1 MITIAAGPDDLV
13 SARMPTLAERRAL
26 GILAP
31 DVPVLSLKRPGQ
43 AEELF
48 DARLVEIVAS
58 GPLHDEPERP
68 MNDQTI
74 TRPKPCEEHPQG
86 ATWFDRELC
95 APPCGMMHTRCRA
108 CGYPSPAC
116 QKSKARC
123 RQQVVTGHSGPCHQP
138 ALLRLGLALLR
149 ELDA

>member
-13 SARMPTLAERRAL
+13 SARMPALAERRAL

-108 CGYPSPAC
+108 CGYPVDALR
-116 QKSKARC
+116 A
-123 RQQVVTGHSGPCHQP
+123 GPTSH
-138 ALLRLGLALLR
+138 RDR
-149 ELDA
+149 

>member
-48 DARLVEIVAS
+48 DARLVEIDRSPIAEVLR
-58 GPLHDEPERP
+58 G
-68 MNDQTI
+68 
-74 TRPKPCEEHPQG
+74 QG
-86 ATWFDRELC
+86 T
-95 APPCGMMHTRCRA
+95 
-108 CGYPSPAC
+108 Y
-116 QKSKARC
+116 
-123 RQQVVTGHSGPCHQP
+123 
-138 ALLRLGLALLR
+138 
-149 ELDA
+149 

>member
-31 DVPVLSLKRPGQ
+31 DVPGTLDQ
-43 AEELF
+43 AAGTGRRVVRCALGG
-48 DARLVEIVAS
+48 DRRQRSTTRRAGTA
-58 GPLHDEPERP
+58 HERS
-68 MNDQTI
+68 TI

-108 CGYPSPAC
+108 CGYPVDALR
-116 QKSKARC
+116 A
-123 RQQVVTGHSGPCHQP
+123 GPTSHKD
-138 ALLRLGLALLR
+138 R
-149 ELDA
+149 